1 VAAFVENRSASPG
14 NWKAPAIAAI
24 RVASAGLWKV
34 GQVINGQTRFVGN
47 VWLSSLD
54 TFRTPRCCVRGWDE
68 IPSLASP
75 SRENAARQRVKVL
88 RRSFPD
94 RRFGSTVNTLNMT
107 IREQEAVSKVAELFI
122 RLGASEVFVFG
133 SAIKGQLR
141 PNSDIDMAV
150 SGLPALVYF
159 SAISQASDL
168 IGRPVDLVDLDDDSG
183 LVRYL
188 RGSGELVR
196 VA

>member
-1 VAAFVENRSASPG
+1 MS
-14 NWKAPAIAAI
+14 
-24 RVASAGLWKV
+24 
-34 GQVINGQTRFVGN
+34 
-47 VWLSSLD
+47 
-54 TFRTPRCCVRGWDE
+54 
-68 IPSLASP
+68 
-75 SRENAARQRVKVL
+75 
-88 RRSFPD
+88 
-94 RRFGSTVNTLNMT
+94 NMT
-107 IREQEAVSKVAELFI
+107 MREQEGLSKAAKLLI

-133 SAIKGQLR
+133 SAAKGRLR

-150 SGLPALVYF
+150 SGLPSRVYF

-188 RGSGELVR
+188 RSSGELVR